1 MTLIVGTNSYVDE
14 AYITNYATERGIT
27 LTGDVSVLG
36 IRAMDYL
43 NSLNWKGQKTDPSQP
58 LDWPR
63 MGVYVDGV
71 LLDSSVVPS
80 DIEQAQAAQ
89 AIEIDQGNDPTAI
102 VGRATKK
109 EKLGTLEVEYMDN
122 ASNTYYSQWVSGL
135 LRPYLSGSGGAFN
148 INVGH
153 A

>member
-1 MTLIVGTNSYVDE
+1 MALIVGTNSYVDE

-43 NSLNWKGQKTDPSQP
+43 NSLNWKGQKTDASQP

-63 MGVYVDGV
+63 TGVYVDGV

-80 DIEQAQAAQ
+80 DIGQAQAAQ
-89 AIEIDQGNDPTAI
+89 AIEIDQGNDPNAV

-109 EKLGTLEVEYMDN
+109 EKLDTLEVEYMDDS
-122 ASNTYYSQWVSGL
+122 SNTFYSQWVSGL

-148 INVGH
+148 IKVGH